1 MGLLIV
7 SMLTACS
14 VGLGEDEP
22 RDDTN
27 ELDPKD
33 MHQDEQQDVDVSSE
47 ESESTEE
54 VTLEPSTARPVAVVV
69 SNDRAALPLVG
80 LQEADV
86 VYEVLSEASI
96 TRFVAVYQSE
106 YPERIGPI
114 RSAREAFIDV
124 ALGYDPLFIAHGF
137 SPGAEDR
144 LYSQEIDQLNGMDY
158 DGTLFAR
165 DSERVA
171 PHNSFVRVD
180 ELLTTAS
187 DHGMNTEMTV
197 DIPFSF
203 AEDNFQGE
211 VAEQIVVSYQDANY
225 AEYRF
230 NENEDVYV
238 RYNNGEPLVDGDT
251 LDAYEVDNLLI
262 VEAPHAVIDDA
273 GRRHIDF
280 LNGGDGLLI
289 RNGKSQ
295 EIQWKNEN
303 NQIVPVDESL
313 ALGNTWVNIVPSLQS
328 VTIYSDLER
337 E

>member
-1 MGLLIV
+1 MV
-7 SMLTACS
+7 TMLTACTA
-14 VGLGEDEP
+14 GLGEDEP
-22 RDDTN
+22 TN
-27 ELDPKD
+27 GSDELHPKD
-33 MHQDEQQDVDVSSE
+33 MHQDEQQDQDVPSE
-47 ESESTEE
+47 NSESTEE
-54 VTLEPSTARPVAVVV
+54 VTIEPSTARPVAVVV

-86 VYEVLSEASI
+86 VFEVLSEASI
-96 TRFVAVYQSE
+96 TRFVAIYQSE

-124 ALGYDPLFIAHGF
+124 ALGHDPLFIAHGF
-137 SPGAEDR
+137 SPGAEAR
-144 LYSQEIDQLNGMDY
+144 LYSEEIDQLNGMDY

-165 DSERVA
+165 DSERAA

-180 ELLTTAS
+180 ELLATAS
-187 DHGMNTEMTV
+187 EHGINTEMMV
-197 DIPFSF
+197 DVPFSYT
-203 AEDNFQGE
+203 EDELQGE
-211 VAEQIVVSYQDANY
+211 AAEQIVVSYQDANY

-230 NENEDVYV
+230 NENENVYV
-238 RYNNGEPLVDGDT
+238 RYNNGDPLVDGDT
-251 LDAYEVDNLLI
+251 MDAYEVDNLLI

-280 LNGGDGLLI
+280 DGGGNGLLI
-289 RNGKSQ
+289 RDGKSQ

-303 NQIVPVDESL
+303 NQIELVDESL
-313 ALGNTWVNIVPSLQS
+313 ALGNTWVNVVPSLQS

>member
-1 MGLLIV
+1 M
-7 SMLTACS
+7 
-14 VGLGEDEP
+14 
-22 RDDTN
+22 
-27 ELDPKD
+27 
-33 MHQDEQQDVDVSSE
+33 
-47 ESESTEE
+47 
-54 VTLEPSTARPVAVVV
+54 
-69 SNDRAALPLVG
+69 
-80 LQEADV
+80 
-86 VYEVLSEASI
+86 
-96 TRFVAVYQSE
+96 YQSE